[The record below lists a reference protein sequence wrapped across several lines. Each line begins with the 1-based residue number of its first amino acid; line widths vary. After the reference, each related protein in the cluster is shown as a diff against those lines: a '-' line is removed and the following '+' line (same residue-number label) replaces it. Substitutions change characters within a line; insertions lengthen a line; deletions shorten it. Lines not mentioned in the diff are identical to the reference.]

1 MRLFKADKA
10 ERGIDMSDV
19 KITKDMTVE
28 EALKQDE
35 KLIDIFVEFGFKEL
49 ANPVM
54 RKIMAGRITI
64 EGACSKKGVDLN
76 TFLQAL
82 NNPGKSPL

>member
-1 MRLFKADKA
+1 
-10 ERGIDMSDV
+10 MSENM
-19 KITKDMTVE
+19 ITKDMTVE

-35 KLIDIFVEFGFKEL
+35 KLIDIFVKFGFKEL

-64 EGACSKKGVDLN
+64 EDACGKKKVNLN
-76 TFLQAL
+76 AFLQAL
-82 NNPGKSPL
+82 NGIKRSP